1 MDIAK
6 FIDGL
11 TLWFSKEIAP
21 FVARISALEARQ
33 PEKGEKGDPG
43 KDFDPSALAGMFV
56 SAEKNLTQKVDDF
69 LKSIPLPENGKDG
82 VDGKDADITPVID
95 LLETKIDE
103 LKKSI
108 PIPKDGVDGK
118 DGKDA
123 DPEHMKALVFA
134 IVAEEVAEKV
144 SKIPVPKDGID
155 GKNVEIEQVKALV
168 DEVFAQIPP
177 PKDGKDGVSVD
188 FEHVKQLVSEEVAK
202 IPAPQN
208 GKDADPDVIKAMVQ
222 EAVSAIPVPENGKDA
237 DPELIKEL
245 VSQAVAEIPVPTNGK
260 DGKSV
265 EADEVY
271 KMIQSVIDAQLLV
284 QDSPIFKL
292 CEQIITKQMAEVVAL
307 IPPPMHGMDGK
318 DGIDGKDGE
327 KGLDGKNGEDGR
339 DALDIQILPAIDETK
354 TYPRGTYAQHKNG
367 LWRTYQKSHGMKG
380 WECIWVGLADIEFEQ
395 KDERNFSVKTILS
408 NGEIREKSFAMKNT
422 IYRKVYQDDKVYEEG
437 DFVTWGGNIWHC
449 NIQTSLKPRE
459 GIEEWTL
466 AVKRGRDYIEPAKLE
481 KRDPKAP
488 VKMS

>member
-21 FVARISALEARQ
+21 LVARISALEARQ

-56 SAEKNLTQKVDDF
+56 SAEKTLTQKVDDF

-82 VDGKDADITPVID
+82 I
-95 LLETKIDE
+95 
-103 LKKSI
+103 
-108 PIPKDGVDGK
+108 DGK

-177 PKDGKDGVSVD
+177 PKDGKDGASVD
-188 FEHVKQLVSEEVAK
+188 LDQVKQLVVEEVAK

-271 KMIQSVIDAQLLV
+271 KMIESVIDAQLLV

-292 CEQIITKQMAEVVAL
+292 CEQIITKRMAEVVAL
-307 IPPPMHGMDGK
+307 IPPPMHGK
-318 DGIDGKDGE
+318 DGIDGK
-327 KGLDGKNGEDGR
+327 DGKNGEDGR

-367 LWRTYQKSHGMKG
+367 LWRTFQKSHGMKG

-449 NIQTSLKPRE
+449 NLQTSLKPRE